1 MCDKTPV
8 APVNLFHGDGMSR
21 NIKSHVNY
29 MIKTVLLPAYDSG
42 GSLRKLITGSG
53 RVLSQSAGGPVPA
66 RHAARRI
73 KQ

>member
-29 MIKTVLLPAYDSG
+29 MIKSVLLPAYDRAAP
-42 GSLRKLITGSG
+42 LCKLITGGG
-53 RVLSQSAGGPVPA
+53 RARSQSTGGPLPDG
-66 RHAARRI
+66 HAARCI